1 VTRVFLLRH
10 GETEWN
16 ATGRL
21 QGSTDVPLNARG
33 VAQAQ
38 AVAAALAVRLP
49 AGALIIASPLERA
62 RVTAEALS
70 AASGAAITFDDRMRE
85 RSYGVWEGMTAAER
99 EVRDPV
105 EVARWHSG
113 LEPRIGGYE
122 DHVSVTNRA
131 VACIEEHAADG
142 AVVVFVG
149 HGSTSR
155 LAVRT
160 LMSLP
165 LDGWNIGPLDNAS
178 WAEMERSPDGE
189 WRLVSYNVGVSEA

>member
-33 VAQAQ
+33 VTQAR
-38 AVAAALAVRLP
+38 AAAGALAARLP
-49 AGALIIASPLERA
+49 AGARIISSPLRRA

-70 AASGAAITFDDRMRE
+70 ASTGAPITFDDRMKE
-85 RSYGVWEGMTAAER
+85 RSYGVWEGMTATER
-99 EVRDPV
+99 EDHDPV

-113 LEPRIGGYE
+113 LEPRIEGYE
-122 DHVSVTNRA
+122 DHISVTSRA
-131 VACIEEHAADG
+131 VACIEEYSADG
-142 AVVVFVG
+142 GVVVFVG

-155 LAVRT
+155 LAVRV
-160 LMSLP
+160 LMRLP
-165 LDGWNIGPLDNAS
+165 LDGWNLGPLDNAS
-178 WAEMERSPDGE
+178 WAELQRTSEGE
-189 WRLVSYNVGVSEA
+189 WRLVSYNVGL

>member
-33 VAQAQ
+33 VAQAK
-38 AVAAALAVRLP
+38 AVAAALGARLP
-49 AGALIIASPLERA
+49 AGALIVSSPLERA

-70 AASGAAITFDDRMRE
+70 AATGATLTFDDRMRE

-99 EVRDPV
+99 EAHDPV

-113 LEPRIGGYE
+113 LEPRIEGYE
-122 DHVSVTNRA
+122 DHISVTSRA
-131 VACIEEHAADG
+131 VACIEEHAGDG

-149 HGSTSR
+149 HGGTSR
-155 LAVRT
+155 LAVRV

-165 LDGWNIGPLDNAS
+165 LDGWSIGTLDNAS
-178 WAEMERSPDGE
+178 WAELERASDGE
-189 WRLVSYNVGVSEA
+189 WRLISYNVGT

>member
-33 VAQAQ
+33 VVQSK
-38 AVAAALAVRLP
+38 AAAIALAARLP
-49 AGALIIASPLERA
+49 AGALIIASPLDRA

-70 AASGAAITFDDRMRE
+70 ATTGAPITSDDRRRE

-99 EVRDPV
+99 EMHDPV
-105 EVARWHSG
+105 EVDRWRSG
-113 LEPRIGGYE
+113 LEPRIAGYE
-122 DHVSVTNRA
+122 DHVSVTSRA
-131 VACIEEHAADG
+131 VACIEEHADDG

-149 HGSTSR
+149 HGGTSR
-155 LAVRT
+155 LAVRA

-165 LDGWNIGPLDNAS
+165 LDGWSIGTLDNAS
-178 WAEMERSPDGE
+178 WAELERAPNGE
-189 WRLVSYNVGVSEA
+189 WRLISYNVGS